1 MLGIV
6 FMSDLLDGY
15 FARKWKI
22 ETDLGLY
29 FDVFADFF
37 LVVSVFYVF
46 ALLKLYPLWI
56 EFVFVG
62 MFVQFLLSSKGKLRY
77 DPVGKHYGTF
87 LFVVIL
93 ISAFHVGQTIYNV
106 LTICIII
113 ASIVTIIGRY
123 LILK

>member
-1 MLGIV
+1 MT
-6 FMSDLLDGY
+6 DLLDGY
-15 FARKWKI
+15 LARKWKI

-37 LVVSVFYVF
+37 LVISVFYVF
-46 ALLKLYPLWI
+46 VLLKLYPLWI

-93 ISAFHVGQTIYNV
+93 LSTFHFGQLIYNI
-106 LTICIII
+106 LTICIILE
-113 ASIVTIIGRY
+113 SILTIIDRY
-123 LILK
+123 LIVE